1 MVNEE
6 FMPTMD
12 NLFEAHLSKCI
23 STTET
28 HVRAMYLD
36 TTTNTITDSW
46 KQFIQETVNQ
56 AMQPRFPGL
65 FSEPVNILSNKNNN
79 LVFPSP
85 TQ

>member
-1 MVNEE
+1 MKNSCQRWTNYLKPI
-6 FMPTMD
+6 FQ
-12 NLFEAHLSKCI
+12 KCI

-36 TTTNTITDSW
+36 TTTNRITDSW

-85 TQ
+85 AQ